1 MNLVEL
7 LAKQLAPFG
16 LSPQDLIV
24 AMAGTAAA
32 LTVAAIWYGLILRDP
47 LAARAKALTARRN
60 ALKSGYSTPRR
71 NAQRRVSG
79 FNLMQVVV
87 GRLNLLRSRQADRT
101 ALLLARAGWRSK
113 DALIIFLFFKACLP
127 LAVGGAAV
135 VVLYLLN
142 LFPIPGM
149 GKMSISLTATL
160 IGAYLPDLFV
170 KNAIKHREQ
179 KIRKALPDALD
190 LMVICAE
197 AGLTLDAS
205 LNRVARELSQ
215 SSIELA
221 DELSLTALELGFLP
235 ERHKAVEN
243 LGKRADLPEVRGI
256 VNTLLQTERYGT
268 PLAQSL
274 RVLSNEYRNERLLRA
289 EEKAARLP
297 ATMTVPMIL
306 FILPALFIVLGG
318 PAMLRVI
325 DALSK
330 SF

>member
-1 MNLVEL
+1 MNLVHM
-7 LAKQLAPFG
+7 LAQQLAPFG
-16 LSPQDLIV
+16 LTPQDLVV
-24 AMAGTAAA
+24 AMAGMAAM
-32 LTVAAIWYGLILRDP
+32 LTVAAIWYGLIQRDP
-47 LAARAKALTARRN
+47 LAARAKALAARRDT
-60 ALKSGYSTPRR
+60 LKSGYAKPRR

-113 DALIIFLFFKACLP
+113 DALVIFLFFKVCLP
-127 LAVGGAAV
+127 LLVGGTAV
-135 VVLYLLN
+135 VALYVLD
-142 LFPIPGM
+142 LFAIPSM

-160 IGAYLPDLFV
+160 IGAYVPDIFV

-205 LNRVARELSQ
+205 LNRVARELAQ
-215 SSIELA
+215 SAIELA

-235 ERHKAVEN
+235 ERQKALEN
-243 LGKRADLPEVRGI
+243 LGKRADLPEIRGI

-325 DALSK
+325 DALSQ